1 MTRTL
6 EDESLAPETL
16 GASAPS
22 PTACDSCGRPLR
34 AGAVSRVFP
43 TWHARCLDRA
53 VQVAR
58 AEARDD

>member
-6 EDESLAPETL
+6 ENETLAPE
-16 GASAPS
+16 SAPS

-34 AGAVSRVFP
+34 HAAVSRVFP
-43 TWHARCLDRA
+43 TWHVRCLDRA

-58 AEARDD
+58 AEERDD